1 MIATRLADGRLHEL
15 HRGVYL
21 VGHTAPPPHAHEM
34 AALLACGK
42 GAVLS
47 HRSAAHL
54 WSLFSYPAAPPVC
67 VTLPPE
73 RYVKRPRIETH
84 RATIDRRDIRARHG
98 LTLTSPPRTILD
110 LAATLDAAHLESVV
124 AEAGYRRLASEVE
137 LKDQLGRYPNRRG
150 ASSLIEILDLTG
162 GPRRTRSPA
171 ERLMLR
177 LLRRAQIT
185 GYETNGRIH
194 DYEVDFLWRELSFA
208 VEIDGYDAHSG
219 RVAFERDRLKLA
231 TLEARGLVVM
241 PVTGRRLR
249 VDEEGVLGR
258 LIGGLRRAGYSGP
271 LRPVQG

>member
-124 AEAGYRRLASEVE
+124 AEAGT
-137 LKDQLGRYPNRRG
+137 
-150 ASSLIEILDLTG
+150 SSLIEILDLTG

-177 LLRRAQIT
+177 LVRRAQIT

-194 DYEVDFLWRELSFA
+194 GYEVDFLWRELSFA